1 MMGVIATISIFISI
15 ASREKLVWESG
26 PGLDLAVLV
35 PRCLNPEVINGRIV
49 IILTS
54 SRSPESGAGNT
65 FHFYMVTTH
74 KEMG

>member
-26 PGLDLAVLV
+26 PGLELDLDASIQKSSMVALLS
-35 PRCLNPEVINGRIV
+35 P
-49 IILTS
+49 LTS
-54 SRSPESGAGNT
+54 ARSPETGAENT